1 LSLKFTNQIISVIS
15 ANSIINISITIF
27 RKQNMKQQLKSFLSA
42 ATLAVAL
49 TATLMGCS
57 SGVKLDV
64 PVEDKTGI
72 STTGTGSGN
81 AANNG
86 LSNNGVATVDLGAGG
101 TGANG
106 GPANVGK
113 VIYFDFDSYLVKPE
127 YASVINAHVQFLAS
141 RKTSKISVEGHTDSS
156 GGREYNLALGQKRAE
171 AVRRAMA
178 LSGLNESQIEAVSF
192 GKEKPA
198 DLGGDDAAAAKNRR
212 AEISYR

>member
-1 LSLKFTNQIISVIS
+1 
-15 ANSIINISITIF
+15 
-27 RKQNMKQQLKSFLSA
+27 MKQQFKSLLLTVSVVA
-42 ATLAVAL
+42 ALAASL
-49 TATLMGCS
+49 AGCS

-72 STTGTGSGN
+72 STTSGSGSGSGLGGG
-81 AANNG
+81 ANNG
-86 LSNNGVATVDLGAGG
+86 QGSGSGVTTVDLGNTSGG
-101 TGANG
+101 AYG
-106 GPANVGK
+106 GPAGVGK
-113 VIYFDFDSYLVKPE
+113 IIYFDFDSYLVKPE
-127 YASVINAHVQFLAS
+127 YASVINAHVQFLSS

-178 LSGLNESQIEAVSF
+178 LSGLNENQIEAVSF

-198 DLGGDDAAAAKNRR
+198 DLGSGDTAAAKNRR

>member
-1 LSLKFTNQIISVIS
+1 
-15 ANSIINISITIF
+15 
-27 RKQNMKQQLKSFLSA
+27 MKQQLKSFL
-42 ATLAVAL
+42 L
-49 TATLMGCS
+49 TATVAVAFAVGLAGCS
-57 SGVKLDV
+57 SGVKLDA
-64 PVEDKTGI
+64 PVEDKTGT
-72 STTGTGSGN
+72 STMGSGS

-86 LSNNGVATVDLGAGG
+86 QGNSGGVATVDLSNTGS
-101 TGANG
+101 GANG

-113 VIYFDFDSYLVKPE
+113 IIYFDFDSYLVKPE
-127 YASVINAHVQFLAS
+127 YASVINAHVQFLSS
-141 RKTSKISVEGHTDSS
+141 RKTTKISVEGHTDSS

-198 DLGGDDAAAAKNRR
+198 DLGGDETAAAKNRR

>member
-1 LSLKFTNQIISVIS
+1 
-15 ANSIINISITIF
+15 
-27 RKQNMKQQLKSFLSA
+27 MKQQLKSFFSA

-49 TATLMGCS
+49 AATLAGCS
-57 SGVKLDV
+57 SGVKLDT
-64 PVEDKTGI
+64 PVEDKAGI
-72 STTGTGSGN
+72 STTGMGSANG
-81 AANNG
+81 ANNG
-86 LSNNGVATVDLGAGG
+86 QGTNGNGVTTVDLGAGG
-101 TGANG
+101 VGANG

-141 RKTSKISVEGHTDSS
+141 RKTAKISVEGHTDSS

-198 DLGGDDAAAAKNRR
+198 DLGSDETAAAKNRR

>member
-1 LSLKFTNQIISVIS
+1 LVD
-15 ANSIINISITIF
+15 ITIF
-27 RKQNMKQQLKSFLSA
+27 RKKNMKQLKSFFSA
-42 ATLAVAL
+42 TTLAVVLAV
-49 TATLMGCS
+49 TLAGCS

-72 STTGTGSGN
+72 STTGSGSGSG
-81 AANNG
+81 ANNG
-86 LSNNGVATVDLGAGG
+86 QGSGSGVTTVDLGNTSGG
-101 TGANG
+101 TNG

-113 VIYFDFDSYLVKPE
+113 IIYFDFDSYLVKPE
-127 YASVINAHVQFLAS
+127 YASVINAHVQFLSS

-198 DLGGDDAAAAKNRR
+198 DLGGDDTAAAKNRR

>member
-1 LSLKFTNQIISVIS
+1 LVD
-15 ANSIINISITIF
+15 ITIF
-27 RKQNMKQQLKSFLSA
+27 RKKNMKQLKSFFSA
-42 ATLAVAL
+42 TTLAVVLAV
-49 TATLMGCS
+49 TLAGCS

-72 STTGTGSGN
+72 STTGSGSGSG
-81 AANNG
+81 ANNG
-86 LSNNGVATVDLGAGG
+86 QGSGSGVTTVDLGNTSSG
-101 TGANG
+101 TNG

-113 VIYFDFDSYLVKPE
+113 IIYFDFDSYLVKPE
-127 YASVINAHVQFLAS
+127 YASVINAHVQFLSS

-198 DLGGDDAAAAKNRR
+198 DLGGDDTAAAKNRR

>member
-1 LSLKFTNQIISVIS
+1 MSVI
-15 ANSIINISITIF
+15 IF
-27 RKQNMKQQLKSFLSA
+27 RKINMKQQLKSFL
-42 ATLAVAL
+42 L
-49 TATLMGCS
+49 TATVAVAFAVGLAGCS

-64 PVEDKTGI
+64 PVEDKTGT
-72 STTGTGSGN
+72 STMGSGSGTGSV
-81 AANNG
+81 ANNG
-86 LSNNGVATVDLGAGG
+86 QGNSGGVATVDLSSTGS
-101 TGANG
+101 GANG

-113 VIYFDFDSYLVKPE
+113 IIYFDFDSYLVKPE
-127 YASVINAHVQFLAS
+127 YASVINARVQFLSS
-141 RKTSKISVEGHTDSS
+141 RKTTKISVEGHTDSS

-198 DLGGDDAAAAKNRR
+198 DLGGDETAAAKNRR

>member
-1 LSLKFTNQIISVIS
+1 
-15 ANSIINISITIF
+15 
-27 RKQNMKQQLKSFLSA
+27 MKQQLKSFFSA
-42 ATLAVAL
+42 TTLAVVLAV
-49 TATLMGCS
+49 TLAGCS

-72 STTGTGSGN
+72 STTGAGAGTG
-81 AANNG
+81 ANNG
-86 LSNNGVATVDLGAGG
+86 QGNNGGVTTVDLGN
-101 TGANG
+101 TGAGANS

-113 VIYFDFDSYLVKPE
+113 IIYFDFDSYLVKPE
-127 YASVINAHVQFLAS
+127 YASVINAHVQFLSS

-198 DLGGDDAAAAKNRR
+198 DLGSDDTAAAKNRR

>member
-1 LSLKFTNQIISVIS
+1 MSVI
-15 ANSIINISITIF
+15 IF
-27 RKQNMKQQLKSFLSA
+27 RKINMKQQLKSFL
-42 ATLAVAL
+42 L
-49 TATLMGCS
+49 TATVAVAFAVGLAGCS

-64 PVEDKTGI
+64 PVEDKTGT
-72 STTGTGSGN
+72 STMGSGSGTGSP
-81 AANNG
+81 ANNG
-86 LSNNGVATVDLGAGG
+86 QGNSGGVATVDLSNTGS
-101 TGANG
+101 GANG

-113 VIYFDFDSYLVKPE
+113 IIYFDFDSYLVKPE
-127 YASVINAHVQFLAS
+127 YASVINAHVQFLSS
-141 RKTSKISVEGHTDSS
+141 RKTTKISMEGHTDSS

-198 DLGGDDAAAAKNRR
+198 DLGSDETAAAKNRR

>member
-1 LSLKFTNQIISVIS
+1 
-15 ANSIINISITIF
+15 
-27 RKQNMKQQLKSFLSA
+27 MKQQLKSFFSA
-42 ATLAVAL
+42 TTLAVVL
-49 TATLMGCS
+49 SVTLAGCS

-72 STTGTGSGN
+72 STTGSGSSGG
-81 AANNG
+81 ANNG
-86 LSNNGVATVDLGAGG
+86 QGNNGGVTTVDLGNTGA
-101 TGANG
+101 GANG

-113 VIYFDFDSYLVKPE
+113 IIYFDFDSYLVKPE
-127 YASVINAHVQFLAS
+127 YASVINAHVQFLSS
-141 RKTSKISVEGHTDSS
+141 RKTSKISVEGHTDAS

-198 DLGGDDAAAAKNRR
+198 DLGGDDTAAAKNRR